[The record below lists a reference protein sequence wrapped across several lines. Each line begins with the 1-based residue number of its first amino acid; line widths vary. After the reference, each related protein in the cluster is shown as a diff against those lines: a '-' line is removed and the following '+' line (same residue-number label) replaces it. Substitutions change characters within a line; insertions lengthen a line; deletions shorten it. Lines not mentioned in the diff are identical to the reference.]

1 MNISTHSLTRPLTAS
16 FLGWRGAL
24 ACACAAGLLAACG
37 GGGGSAGS
45 NSNGVVPSKAASV
58 VLIASAETIDSS
70 GLDGTEVT
78 LTAIVKDANSNV
90 LPGETVDFKADSGNI
105 SNTTRISNA
114 NGAVVEKLNVKGN
127 PAVRVISITASA
139 GGAVSAP
146 VKVTVVAVPAP
157 VPSITLT
164 TSSGTLASSGAAGS
178 EVTVVAQVK
187 DSSNTVVPGVKVNLS
202 VDSGS
207 LSLTNRTTDANGLVS
222 EKLSTGNDPSSRL
235 IHVSASA
242 AGAKT
247 TSTVVTVAGTKLS
260 INAAGTVNLGAS
272 TDVTVKLVDSA
283 GNALNGKPVSFR
295 SGANTLAVKDGGAA
309 VTNTAGQ
316 LTLSYTAAGG
326 SGDTITVTALGETAA
341 VPIQIS
347 ASNFLVNVVD
357 GAGAPLA
364 LAGINQCFAVAI
376 HNDNGGVAQS
386 GTVSLSTSRGT
397 VYADAGCASV
407 LTTPLALVGG
417 NATAFLKAANPGV
430 ATLTATANANASSV
444 QGSVEFYAALTGAAT
459 ISVQADPAVVGA
471 NTPGGSSQQATIR
484 ATVRDGSS
492 EKNLV
497 RFAQVAF
504 SIVGDP
510 SGGSLTQPSLVTT
523 GADGSASVSY
533 IAGSADTKLD
543 GVQIRAQLQGAS
555 NASAT
560 AALTVA
566 KKSLFITAGTGNTV
580 GVPNP
585 ATYQVDYS
593 VFVTDAAGNPVPGV
607 NITGSVRPRNFYKGS
622 LYFEGT
628 DGPWAY
634 SSNPLLQPKACLNE
648 DVDSDGQLSGGEDTN
663 GNRVLDPGI
672 PITVSPA
679 STTTDARG
687 QATVSL
693 LYPRDRANWLDVDLT
708 IRGQVSGTEARYVG
722 YIKLIGLST
731 DYSTHNITPPGRDS
745 PYGTVL
751 SCTSPN

>member
-1 MNISTHSLTRPLTAS
+1 MNISTHRVMSTVTAPFS
-16 FLGWRGAL
+16 GWRNAL
-24 ACACAAGLLAACG
+24 ACVCASGLLAACG
-37 GGGGSAGS
+37 GGGGSPGT
-45 NSNGVVPSKAASV
+45 NSNGVAPSKAASV

-78 LTAIVKDANSNV
+78 LTAIVKDANSNA

-105 SNTTRISNA
+105 SSTTRISNA
-114 NGAVVEKLNVKGN
+114 NGMVVEKLNVKGN

-157 VPSITLT
+157 VPTLTLT
-164 TSSGTLASSGAAGS
+164 TDKGVLDSSGAAGS
-178 EVTVVAQVK
+178 EITVFALVK

-207 LSLTNRTTDANGLVS
+207 LSLTNRSTDAKGVVS
-222 EKLSTGNDPSSRL
+222 EKLSTSGDPSSRV
-235 IHVSASA
+235 IRVSASV
-242 AGAKT
+242 AGAKAV
-247 TSTVVTVAGTKLS
+247 STVVTVAGTRLS
-260 INAAGTVNLGAS
+260 INAASTVNLGAS

-283 GNALNGKPVSFR
+283 GNALNGQTVSFS
-295 SGANTLAVKDGGAA
+295 SGLNTLAVKGGGAA

-316 LTLSYTAAGG
+316 LTLSYSAASG
-326 SGDTITVTALGETAA
+326 SGDTITVKALGETAA

-347 ASNFLVNVVD
+347 SSNFYVNVVD
-357 GAGAPLA
+357 GAGTPQA
-364 LAGINQCFAVAI
+364 LAAINQCYAVAI

-386 GTVSLSTSRGT
+386 GTVSVSASRGT
-397 VYADAGCASV
+397 VYADAGCASP
-407 LTTPLALVGG
+407 LNAPLALVGG
-417 NATAFLKAANPGV
+417 NATAFLSAANPGV
-430 ATLTATANANASSV
+430 ATLTATANANATSV
-444 QGSVEFYAALTGAAT
+444 QGSVEFYAALPGSAT

-471 NTPGGSSQQATIR
+471 NTAGSTSQQATIR
-484 ATVRDGSS
+484 ATVRDGTSQR
-492 EKNLV
+492 NLV

-504 SIVGDP
+504 SIISDP

-533 IAGSADTKLD
+533 IAGSSDTKLD
-543 GVQIRAQLQGAS
+543 GVLIRAQLQGAS
-555 NASAT
+555 NASAI

-566 KKSLFITAGTGNTV
+566 KKSLFITAGTGNTI

-607 NITGSVRPRNFYKGS
+607 NITGSVRPRNYYKGS

-663 GNRVLDPGI
+663 GNHALDPGI